1 MGRMVSARPTW
12 GVVHPADRHPSCRSA
27 SPVLLD
33 DVGVLDGGVEPA
45 GGGALR
51 SRSLS
56 KAWSLRSLGWSHVLG
71 AGVPW
76 PQGCSS
82 LSGHLEWRIGAP
94 TARPTACRLANGLLI
109 PVRGT
114 GRHAES
120 RSGNPSGETRARPH
134 WRPPDSVGCHEWR
147 GRSSPP
153 SDTRV
158 EPHARREGAG
168 YSIDL
173 EVGVCIAVS
182 GATSFRK

>member
-56 KAWSLRSLGWSHVLG
+56 KAWSLRSLGWSHIWGAKFLGHADDPRSPVTKSGGSVL
-71 AGVPW
+71 A
-76 PQGCSS
+76 
-82 LSGHLEWRIGAP
+82 

-109 PVRGT
+109 PVRGI

-120 RSGNPSGETRARPH
+120 RSGNAGGETRAKSHRRPLATA
-134 WRPPDSVGCHEWR
+134 GCHEWR